1 MNNLMEMIKTSRNLS
16 ESTLK
21 NYSRTLQRLQKNVNQ
36 KEVEPF
42 LTNWEQVLSK
52 IKNGYK
58 KPYQLNL
65 LSAYIVALDSYNQ
78 NIPSIDMK
86 EGLVQLRKYQMKIK
100 LELDKN
106 KYNQMK
112 SEKEE
117 MNWVSFDIL
126 QQSIKNNL
134 KAVNKIIKRADSY
147 SMKEAKII
155 MNWVISVLY
164 TGSKENPPVRLD
176 FNNMIIKTKEEYAED
191 HDENQNYLV
200 IHSLRTKYF
209 IFAEYK
215 TSKSYGKKS
224 IKLAPELNKMIN
236 KWMQLKTKIKGI
248 DSNYLLFNNKGGA
261 VGESSM
267 SNYINDAFVST
278 GKHITLN
285 LIRHIFITDVA
296 NKLPLKERKEIAEK
310 MFHSLE
316 MSLVYEK
323 ND

>member
-1 MNNLMEMIKTSRNLS
+1 MNNLMEMINTSRNLS
-16 ESTLK
+16 ASTLK
-21 NYSRTLQRLQKNVNQ
+21 NYGRTLQRLQKNINQ
-36 KEVEPF
+36 KDIELF

-65 LSAYIVALDSYNQ
+65 LSAYIVALDAYNQ
-78 NIPSIDMK
+78 NLPSIDMK
-86 EGLVQLRKYQMKIK
+86 EGLVQIRKYQMKIK
-100 LELDKN
+100 LELDKT
-106 KYNQMK
+106 KYNQSK

-117 MNWVSFDIL
+117 ENWVSFEKL
-126 QQSIKNNL
+126 HESIKKNL
-134 KAVNKIIKRADSY
+134 KPVNKIIKRADEY

-164 TGSKENPPVRLD
+164 VGSKENPPVRLD
-176 FNNMIIKTKEEYAED
+176 FNNMIVKTKEEYAEEHED
-191 HDENQNYLV
+191 NQNYLV

-248 DSNYLLFNNKGGA
+248 DSNYLLFNNKGGP

-285 LIRHIFITDVA
+285 LIRHIFVSDVA

>member
-1 MNNLMEMIKTSRNLS
+1 MIKTSRNLS

-21 NYSRTLQRLQKNVNQ
+21 NYGRTLQRLQKNVNQ

-78 NIPSIDMK
+78 NIPSLDIQD
-86 EGLVQLRKYQMKIK
+86 GLVQLRKYQMKIK

-106 KYNQMK
+106 KYNQSK

-117 MNWVSFDIL
+117 ENWVPFEKL
-126 QQSIKNNL
+126 QESIKKNL
-134 KAVNKIIKRADSY
+134 KPVNKILKRGDEIT
-147 SMKEAKII
+147 MKEAKTI

-164 TGSKENPPVRLD
+164 VGSKTNPPPRLD
-176 FNNMIIKTKEEYAED
+176 FNNMIVKTKDEYAEG
-191 HDENQNYLV
+191 HEENQNYLV

-215 TSKSYGKKS
+215 TAKAYGKKS

-236 KWMQLKTKIKGI
+236 KWLGVRERINVKS
-248 DSNYLLFNNKGGA
+248 DYLLFNNKGGP

-267 SNYINDAFVST
+267 SNYINDAFVPT
-278 GKHITLN
+278 GKHIGVNML
-285 LIRHIFITDVA
+285 RHIFVTDVA

>member
-1 MNNLMEMIKTSRNLS
+1 MIKTSRNLS

-21 NYSRTLQRLQKNVNQ
+21 NYGRTLQRLQKNVNQ

-78 NIPSIDMK
+78 NIPSLDIQD
-86 EGLVQLRKYQMKIK
+86 GLVQLRKYQMKIK

-106 KYNQMK
+106 KYNQSK

-117 MNWVSFDIL
+117 ENWVPFEKL
-126 QQSIKNNL
+126 QESIKKNL
-134 KAVNKIIKRADSY
+134 KPVNKILKRGDEIT
-147 SMKEAKII
+147 MKEAKTI

-164 TGSKENPPVRLD
+164 VGSKTNPPPRLD
-176 FNNMIIKTKEEYAED
+176 FNNMIVKTKDEYAEG
-191 HDENQNYLV
+191 HEENQNYLV

-215 TSKSYGKKS
+215 TAKAYGKKS

-236 KWMQLKTKIKGI
+236 KWLGVRERINVKS
-248 DSNYLLFNNKGGA
+248 DYLLFNNKGGP

-267 SNYINDAFVST
+267 SNYINDAFVPT
-278 GKHITLN
+278 GKHIGVNML
-285 LIRHIFITDVA
+285 RHIFVTDVA

-323 ND
+323 LK

>member
-1 MNNLMEMIKTSRNLS
+1 MNTLIDMIKTSRGLS

-21 NYSRTLQRLQKNVNQ
+21 NYGRTLLRLQKNINQ
-36 KEVEPF
+36 KEIEPF

-78 NIPSIDMK
+78 NIPLIDIQ
-86 EGLVQLRKYQMKIK
+86 EGLVQIRKYQMKIK
-100 LELDKN
+100 NELDKN
-106 KYNQMK
+106 KYNQSK
-112 SEKEE
+112 TEKEE
-117 MNWVSFDIL
+117 ENWVVFEKL
-126 QQSIKNNL
+126 HETIKQNL
-134 KAVNKIIKRADSY
+134 KPINKIIKRDIL
-147 SMKEAKII
+147 SMKEAKLI
-155 MNWVISVLY
+155 MNWVISTLY
-164 TGSKENPPVRLD
+164 VGSIENPPCRLD
-176 FNNMIIKTKEEYAED
+176 YNNMIIKTKEEYAES
-191 HDENQNYLV
+191 HEENQNYLV

-215 TSKSYGKKS
+215 TAKAYGKKS
-224 IKLAPELNKMIN
+224 IKLAPELNRMIN
-236 KWMQLKTKIKGI
+236 KWLQVKTKVKDI
-248 DSNYLLFNNKGGA
+248 DSDYLLFNNKGGP

-267 SNYINDAFVST
+267 SNYINDAFAPT

-296 NKLPLKERKEIAEK
+296 NKLTLKKRKEISER

-316 MSLVYEK
+316 MALCYEK
-323 ND
+323 YD

>member
-1 MNNLMEMIKTSRNLS
+1 MLSLVTMIKNQRNLS

-21 NYSRTLQRLQKNVNQ
+21 NYGRTLLRLQKNVNQ

-42 LTNWEQVLSK
+42 LNNFEQVLSH

-65 LSAYIVALDSYNQ
+65 LSAYIVAMDSYN
-78 NIPSIDMK
+78 NEIPSIDMQ
-86 EGLVQLRKYQMKIK
+86 EGLLKLRKYQMKIK
-100 LELDKN
+100 LELDDKKYDQTKN
-106 KYNQMK
+106 
-112 SEKEE
+112 EKEE
-117 MNWVSFDIL
+117 ENWVSFEKL
-126 QQSIKNNL
+126 HETIKKNL
-134 KAVNKIIKRADSY
+134 KPVNKIIKRNDEIT
-147 SMKEAKII
+147 MKEAKII

-164 TGSKENPPVRLD
+164 VGSTENPPPRLD
-176 FNNMIIKTKEEYAED
+176 FNNMIVKTKEEYAES
-191 HDENQNYLV
+191 HEENQNYLV

-215 TSKSYGKKS
+215 TKAKYGKKS
-224 IKLAPELNKMIN
+224 IKLAPELNKMVN
-236 KWMQLKTKIKGI
+236 KWLQAKSRVKGI
-248 DSNYLLFNNKGGA
+248 ETDYLLFNNQGEA

-267 SNYINDAFVST
+267 SNYINDAFEPT

-296 NKLPLKERKEIAEK
+296 NKLELRERKIVAEK

-323 ND
+323 LK

>member
-1 MNNLMEMIKTSRNLS
+1 MNNLMEMINTSRNLS
-16 ESTLK
+16 QSTLK
-21 NYSRTLQRLQKNVNQ
+21 NYGRTLQRLQKNVNQ
-36 KEVEPF
+36 KDIELF

-65 LSAYIVALDSYNQ
+65 LSAYIVALDSYNE
-78 NIPSIDMK
+78 NLPSIDMK

-106 KYNQMK
+106 KYNQSK

-117 MNWVSFDIL
+117 ENWVPFEKL
-126 QQSIKNNL
+126 QESIKKNL
-134 KAVNKIIKRADSY
+134 KPVNKILKRGDEIT
-147 SMKEAKII
+147 MKEAKTI

-164 TGSKENPPVRLD
+164 VGSKANPPPRLD
-176 FNNMIIKTKEEYAED
+176 FNNMIVKTKDEYAEG
-191 HDENQNYLV
+191 HEENQNYLV

-215 TSKSYGKKS
+215 TAKAYGKKS

-236 KWMQLKTKIKGI
+236 KWLSVRQRINVKS
-248 DSNYLLFNNKGGA
+248 DYLLFNNKGGP

-267 SNYINDAFVST
+267 SNYINDAFVPT
-278 GKHITLN
+278 GKHIGVNML
-285 LIRHIFITDVA
+285 RHIFVTDVA

>member
-1 MNNLMEMIKTSRNLS
+1 MNNLIEMIKTSRNLS

-21 NYSRTLQRLQKNVNQ
+21 NYGRTLQRLQKNVNQ

-78 NIPSIDMK
+78 NIPSLDIQD
-86 EGLVQLRKYQMKIK
+86 GLVQLRKYQMKIK

-106 KYNQMK
+106 KYNQSK

-117 MNWVSFDIL
+117 ENWVPFEKL
-126 QQSIKNNL
+126 QESIKKNL
-134 KAVNKIIKRADSY
+134 KPVNKILKRGDEIT
-147 SMKEAKII
+147 MKEAKII

-164 TGSKENPPVRLD
+164 VGSKTNPPPRLD
-176 FNNMIIKTKEEYAED
+176 FNNMIVKTKDEYAEG
-191 HDENQNYLV
+191 HEENQNYLV

-215 TSKSYGKKS
+215 TAKAYGKKS

-236 KWMQLKTKIKGI
+236 KWLGVRERINVKS
-248 DSNYLLFNNKGGA
+248 DYLLFNNKGGP

-267 SNYINDAFVST
+267 SNYINDAFVPT
-278 GKHITLN
+278 GKHIGVNML
-285 LIRHIFITDVA
+285 RHIFVTDVA

>member
-1 MNNLMEMIKTSRNLS
+1 MDSLMEMIETSRNLS
-16 ESTLK
+16 ASTLK
-21 NYSRTLQRLQKNVNQ
+21 NYGRTLQRLQKNINQ
-36 KEVEPF
+36 KDIELF

-65 LSAYIVALDSYNQ
+65 LSAYIVALDAYNQ
-78 NIPSIDMK
+78 NLPSIDMK
-86 EGLVQLRKYQMKIK
+86 EGLVQIRKYQMKIK
-100 LELDKN
+100 LELDET
-106 KYNQMK
+106 KYNQSK

-117 MNWVSFDIL
+117 ENWVSFEKL
-126 QQSIKNNL
+126 HQSIKTNL
-134 KAVNKIIKRADSY
+134 KPVNKIIKRADEY

-176 FNNMIIKTKEEYAED
+176 YNNMIVKTKEEYAED
-191 HDENQNYLV
+191 HEDNQNYLV
-200 IHSLRTKYF
+200 IHSVRTKYF

-236 KWMQLKTKIKGI
+236 KWMQLKNKIKGI
-248 DSNYLLFNNKGGA
+248 DSNYLLFNNKGGP

-296 NKLPLKERKEIAEK
+296 NKLPLKQRKEIAEK
-310 MFHSLE
+310 MHHSLE